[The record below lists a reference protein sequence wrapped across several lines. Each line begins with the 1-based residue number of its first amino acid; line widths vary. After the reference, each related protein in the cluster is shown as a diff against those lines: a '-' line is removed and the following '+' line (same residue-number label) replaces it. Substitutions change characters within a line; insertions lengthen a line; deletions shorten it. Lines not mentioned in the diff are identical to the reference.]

1 MKNLIFSIWS
11 TSLTPNWIQYKLQL
25 IDKQR
30 AYADQCNVDYRHFD
44 ISLTFTELMFFKI
57 QFAEHLLNEYDQVL
71 YLDVDVIPLTN
82 KSFFET
88 FNLDNI
94 CLHYTLN
101 PKWKIQQ
108 KKLMLAQEGITSNDK
123 ITNTGVFGM
132 NRTARDT
139 LNYTKKRSEIK
150 KLYGDYKPNN
160 EVYMSYILE
169 KYKIPYTEIG
179 MQWNYILDNNVQQ
192 FSAGCYFVHQVNKN
206 FKDILNK

>member
-11 TSLTPNWIQYKLQL
+11 RPLTPNWIEYKLPL

-30 AYADQCNVDYRHFD
+30 SYADQCNVDYKHID
-44 ISLTFTELMFFKI
+44 ISLSFTELMFFKI

-71 YLDVDVIPLTN
+71 YLHVDVIPLTN
-82 KSFFET
+82 KSFFDT

-101 PKWKIQQ
+101 PQWKIKQ

-123 ITNTGVFGM
+123 VANTGVFAM
-132 NRTARDT
+132 NRKARDT
-139 LNYTKKRSEIK
+139 LNYTKTRSEIE
-150 KLYGDYKPNN
+150 KLYPDYKPNN

-179 MQWNYILDNNVQQ
+179 MQWNYILDDNVQQ

>member
-11 TSLTPNWIQYKLQL
+11 TSLTPNWIQYKSQL

-123 ITNTGVFGM
+123 ITNTGVFAM
-132 NRTARDT
+132 NRKARDT
-139 LNYTKKRSEIK
+139 LNYTKTRSEIE
-150 KLYGDYKPNN
+150 KLYPDYKPNN

>member
-11 TSLTPNWIQYKLQL
+11 TSLTPNWIQYKSQL